1 MWVSRG
7 LKTAM
12 LAAGSA
18 VAALLLSPLAAA
30 DAVEAESINWDLP
43 AVDVSGEYG
52 YAPSVAAGADGTM
65 AVAWLA
71 GTGIDAQNNTRIQVA
86 VKAAGASGFST
97 PVTVS
102 LAGEEVNQPRVAVSA
117 AGAVT
122 VVWQRYASGVTPTRI
137 EYATRGA
144 GASSFAAQGVVGE
157 CDPNAGLQCG
167 VPLPAYGPS
176 GDTTVAWSENDGGGV
191 IDRVKAATRTVDESN
206 FVPVDGSVGDEIADP
221 AGPSDIAYL
230 PDNSVVLLVATL
242 DLTFAG
248 STMKVVTRAAGAEK
262 FAAPQTVSGAGMDW
276 PELAVSG
283 DGAVAVV
290 WTLSSA
296 EAELGNSQMV
306 QVATKA
312 KKAPTFVVKDVGVG
326 SAPVASYGPDGSLT
340 VASISGT
347 QFSGS
352 STVVDVRTRAAKDAD
367 FGAAAQVSSA
377 GGQIPW
383 LDLATGADGTT
394 TAVWRRTAGG
404 VATVQAATR
413 PANSTSFGAPQN
425 LTSAGQVDS
434 CFFNVGFID
443 WDGMCGPHVMFS
455 PASVPS
461 VVWGTQPS
469 KLFSG
474 LPITVGRVQLA
485 TKAVPTSDPPPA
497 APPGVDSPGTSPG
510 ADSPGTSPGAGP
522 TVERKAWLKVKTK
535 KRKLTVGK
543 TTKVVRKVKTDAK
556 LKRVKT
562 HCYLK
567 RQKLT
572 GKDRKNLCGI
582 EIKRNRKHAK
592 VWVAPA
598 CSAGL
603 TYRAKITASG
613 NGYTKRTWQRTWKV
627 KRKPRV
633 ACR

>member
-1 MWVSRG
+1 MSVSRG
-7 LKTAM
+7 LKTTM
-12 LAAGSA
+12 LAAVSA

-30 DAVEAESINWDLP
+30 DAVEAESINWGLP
-43 AVDVSGEYG
+43 ASDVSGVGG

-71 GTGIDAQNNTRIQVA
+71 GTGIGAQNDTHIQVA
-86 VKAAGASGFST
+86 VKAAGANAFSA

-102 LAGEEVNQPRVAVSA
+102 AAGEEVNHPRVAVSA

-122 VVWQRYASGVTPTRI
+122 VAWQRYASGNTPTRI

-144 GASSFAAQGVVGE
+144 GASSFAAEGVVGT
-157 CDPNAGLQCG
+157 CDAGSGLQCG

-176 GDTTVAWSENDGGGV
+176 GDTTVAWSEDDGFAV
-191 IDRVKAATRTVDESN
+191 IYRVKAATRVAGASS
-206 FVPVDGSVGDEIADP
+206 FVAVGGSVGDEIADP
-221 AGPSDIAYL
+221 AFPSDIAYL

-242 DLTFAG
+242 DTVG
-248 STMKVVTRAAGAEK
+248 STMKGVTRAPGAEK
-262 FAAPQTVSGAGMDW
+262 FAAPETVSGADMDW
-276 PELAVSG
+276 PELAVSD

-296 EAELGNSQMV
+296 EAELGNQQLV

-312 KKAPTFVVKDVGVG
+312 KGAANFAAAKDLGVG
-326 SAPVASYGPDGSLT
+326 YAPVASYGPDGSLT

-352 STVVDVRTRAAKDAD
+352 SSVVDVRTRAAGAAD

-383 LDLATGADGTT
+383 LDIATAPDGTT

-413 PANSTSFGAPQN
+413 PANSAVFGAPQD
-425 LTSAGQVDS
+425 LTSAGQVGS
-434 CFFNVGFID
+434 CFFDVGGID
-443 WDGMCGPHVMFS
+443 LDGMCGPHVVFS
-455 PASVPS
+455 PTSVPS

-474 LPITVGRVQLA
+474 LPLTVGRIQLA
-485 TKAVPTSDPPPA
+485 TKAVATPVTPPTA
-497 APPGVDSPGTSPG
+497 APPTAAPPNTP
-510 ADSPGTSPGAGP
+510 P
-522 TVERKAWLKVKTK
+522 TTAPTPTPEPIVVPKASLKVKAMGKQK
-535 KRKLTVGK
+535 KLKVGK
-543 TTKVVRKVKTDAK
+543 TTKVVRKVTTNVNITKVRVTCSKSGKK
-556 LKRVKT
+556 LKGKAS
-562 HCYLK
+562 K
-567 RQKLT
+567 R
-572 GKDRKNLCGI
+572 LCGI
-582 EIKRNRKHAK
+582 KANQKRGRVMVK
-592 VWVAPA
+592 PA

-603 TYRAKITASG
+603 KYTAKITVKGS
-613 NGYTKRTWQRTWKV
+613 GYTKRTWQRTWKV
-627 KRKPRV
+627 KPKPRV
-633 ACR
+633 SCR